1 MPKVSP
7 EHHEARR
14 GELLDAAARCFA
26 RRGFAET
33 SVREIYE
40 EAGVSAG
47 SVYLHFRSKDEIVE
61 ALAEQVLARL
71 ANEQQLLEA
80 ADDPLDAIAT
90 LVRSFA
96 AAVALAPS
104 ERLSLRVQAWAA
116 AATHPTLAAS
126 FRDGF
131 EGMRAA
137 IVTTIER
144 GKRSGRIA
152 RSTDSDAAARI
163 VMAAFQGLVLQIVL
177 GTGIDAETYGTVCAA
192 MIEQTLRET
201 APA

>member
-1 MPKVSP
+1 MPKVS
-7 EHHEARR
+7 EQHHQARR
-14 GELLDAAARCFA
+14 DQLLDAAARCFA

-61 ALAEQVLARL
+61 ALAEQVLARI
-71 ANEQQLLEA
+71 AEEQQLLEA
-80 ADDPLDAIAT
+80 ADDPLDAIAA

-96 AAVALAPS
+96 GVVAAAPS

-116 AATHPTLAAS
+116 AATHPPVAAS

-131 EGMRAA
+131 EGMRA
-137 IVTTIER
+137 TIAAALER

-152 RSTDSDAAARI
+152 GDVDSDAAARI
-163 VMAAFQGLVLQIVL
+163 VMAAFHGLVLQIVL
-177 GTGIDAETYGTVCAA
+177 GTGVDAEAYGRTFAP
-192 MIEQTLRET
+192 MIEHALRGT
-201 APA
+201 ARA